1 MHTPSF
7 ACKLIELAS
16 QLTSI
21 WQHIVPGSILQNRAA
36 QIGSACPLLLTK
48 ILLKR
53 AFSFGGKVTLG
64 IVEQYFLR
72 FSTCEMSVGL
82 GSESR
87 LPDRV
92 LPPPYSALLGSV
104 ALFGHPSTPHVVIE
118 KPLLSQNG
126 RSSCC
131 FSSGSSCKLT
141 APLLWVALLLL
152 CLQRAHRL
160 DRRGKSTL
168 NHLLRSR
175 QLGSRNLQLVSFF
188 PRSRAFTRTQ
198 CALIVMIKWEMGNGK
213 CPTSQ
218 NDFSNS

>member
-1 MHTPSF
+1 MWNECRARKRIASPWSSF
-7 ACKLIELAS
+7 A
-16 QLTSI
+16 
-21 WQHIVPGSILQNRAA
+21 
-36 QIGSACPLLLTK
+36 
-48 ILLKR
+48 
-53 AFSFGGKVTLG
+53 
-64 IVEQYFLR
+64 
-72 FSTCEMSVGL
+72 
-82 GSESR
+82 
-87 LPDRV
+87 
-92 LPPPYSALLGSV
+92 PPYSALLGSV

-175 QLGSRNLQLVSFF
+175 QLGSRNLLLVSFF

-198 CALIVMIKWEMGNGK
+198 CALIVMIKWEMGNVRLPRTTF
-213 CPTSQ
+213 PTRNSWSESRSFFPASS
-218 NDFSNS
+218 DFSESLVTSLQYGGARRENKE